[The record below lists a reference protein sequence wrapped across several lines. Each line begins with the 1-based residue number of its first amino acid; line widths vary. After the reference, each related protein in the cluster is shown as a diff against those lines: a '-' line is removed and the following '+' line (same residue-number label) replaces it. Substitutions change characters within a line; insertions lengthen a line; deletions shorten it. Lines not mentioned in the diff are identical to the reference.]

1 MSLDLSI
8 TQTQCELNLREG
20 CENERLFR
28 SKPSL
33 VVVSKSKTCF
43 FREMSDSAR
52 AREIQVTRRGQV

>member
-8 TQTQCELNLREG
+8 TQTQCELNLREE
-20 CENERLFR
+20 CENEMPVR

-33 VVVSKSKTCF
+33 VVVPKSKTCF

-52 AREIQVTRRGQV
+52 ASEIQVTSRGQV